1 MNTNTIIP
9 RIKGYL
15 GCLLGIIILFVFVL
29 IIGISWNIVPPIST
43 WKSTYHI
50 LTAEH
55 GTIEGDSVYI
65 ANLRK
70 NANIFNKKGLEKR
83 EMRMRRR
90 ILDYYID
97 YNDTL
102 SVNYAI
108 SKIEYYSAQEG
119 YKNNS
124 DVILDAKEILWN
136 RWELGNLDDNGKE
149 KLIIAIQM
157 SFNNKLVVNSEQDLL
172 DILAVINSIEN
183 ITDAMVTAKQATI
196 LCLVNIYM
204 QDINRWM
211 DIQAYLD
218 QCDPALIDEK
228 RLTHL
233 YWVTMAEYQLRLHN
247 TILAQEYLDKA
258 KTLKVKDLSSVAGI
272 TIVQR
277 SIYQAQGELLEYIDE
292 GRNLIA
298 LQNHPILK
306 HLLKYENAIKRNKS
320 WQKKYYYNSL
330 TNKFTNWYQSFDE
343 RDSISN
349 NEIHKYNQILTEFE
363 ILKLTDY
370 LNYIDKENLVHFFSE
385 LHNVQ
390 TEGTLTPEHEFHL
403 IDLGI
408 QAAILCTSDSSEL
421 MLNQY
426 MQQFLSRIK
435 TTFPYLT
442 DGEKASFWKSEEP
455 VLRSIYSAKDCEKIK
470 YNIALLS
477 KGLLLNSSNNVKRS
491 ILESNDSSLIA
502 DWNHLQMLRHQD
514 YLATHDS
521 LDVFQLR
528 LLADSIEHSI
538 KRRSI
543 NYQNYLE
550 TWDITWQDVQ
560 KQLGANECAV
570 EYVKYPIDKKG
581 EDQYAALILKPSCD
595 PIFINLCKK
604 SDIPRGNK
612 SKYVED
618 SRLVEL
624 FWSQI
629 VPHLSTGKIFV
640 SMDGELHHINME
652 SIPMANGKLLSE
664 EFNIVRVS
672 STRELVFNEKATWN
686 NPRLY
691 GGVKYGLTKEEIQNI
706 KRGYKAIDENIPRG
720 YIFSRNKENIPQFA
734 YLPHSLV
741 EVQSIDSL
749 LNLYG
754 HNAQLFTNSEASEE
768 SFKMLSGQNSSII
781 HIATHGM
788 FDDKKDQYA
797 DPMRC
802 SYLLLAGAN
811 NSFLDPVKNNKTI
824 GQDGILTAS
833 EISAL
838 DLRGTDLVILSACN
852 TAQGEVTSD
861 GVFGLQRAFKQAGA
875 QTIIMTLWSI
885 YDQSTSEFMLGFYKC
900 LLDGKTKREAFNET
914 IKNQRKKYPTDYT
927 HWAGFIMLD

>member
-1 MNTNTIIP
+1 MNANTIIS
-9 RIKGYL
+9 RIKSFF
-15 GCLLGIIILFVFVL
+15 GCLTAIIVLSIFAIL
-29 IIGISWNIVPPIST
+29 IGLLLDIVPPIST
-43 WKSTYHI
+43 WGPSYHI
-50 LTAEH
+50 LMADR
-55 GTIEGDSVYI
+55 GTISGDSIYLT
-65 ANLRK
+65 NLRK
-70 NANIFNKKGLEKR
+70 NANTFSAKGFEKR
-83 EMRMRRR
+83 EMKMRSR
-90 ILDYYID
+90 ILEYYID
-97 YNDTL
+97 CGDTL
-102 SVNYAI
+102 NINYAI
-108 SKIEYYSAQEG
+108 AKIEFYSAQDG
-119 YKNNS
+119 YKKHS

-136 RWELGNLDDNGKE
+136 SWKLGNLDDNGKQ
-149 KLIIAIQM
+149 KLIIAILM
-157 SFNNKLVVNSEQDLL
+157 SFNDKLVVNSEQELL
-172 DILAVINSIEN
+172 DILAVVNSMECV
-183 ITDAMVTAKQATI
+183 TDDVETERQSI
-196 LCLVNIYM
+196 LLSLVNIYM

-211 DIQAYLD
+211 DIQTYLD
-218 QCDPALIDEK
+218 QCDPALIDGK
-228 RLTHL
+228 RLTHM

-258 KTLKVKDLSSVAGI
+258 KTLEVKDLSSIAGI
-272 TIVQR
+272 TTIQR
-277 SIYQAQGELLEYIDE
+277 SIYQAQGELLKYTDE

-298 LQNHPILK
+298 IQNHPILK

-330 TNKFTNWYQSFDE
+330 TNYFTKWYQSFDE

-390 TEGTLTPEHEFHL
+390 TEGTLTPEHEFQL

-528 LLADSIEHSI
+528 HLADSIEHSI

-543 NYQNYLE
+543 SYQNYLE

-570 EYVKYPIDKKG
+570 EYVKYPTDKKG

-612 SKYVED
+612 SKYMED
-618 SRLVEL
+618 SKIVDL

-720 YIFSRNKENIPQFA
+720 YVFSRNKENIPQFA

-811 NSFLDPVKNNKTI
+811 NSFLDPVKNNKI
-824 GQDGILTAS
+824 VGQDGILTAS

-885 YDQSTSEFMLGFYKC
+885 YDQSTSEFMLSFYKC

-914 IKNQRKKYPTDYT
+914 IKKQRKKYPNDYT

>member
-1 MNTNTIIP
+1 MNANTIIS
-9 RIKGYL
+9 RIKSFF
-15 GCLLGIIILFVFVL
+15 GCLTAIIVLSIFAIL
-29 IIGISWNIVPPIST
+29 IGLLLDIVPPIST
-43 WKSTYHI
+43 WGPSYHI
-50 LTAEH
+50 LMADR
-55 GTIEGDSVYI
+55 GTISGDSIYLT
-65 ANLRK
+65 NLRK
-70 NANIFNKKGLEKR
+70 NANTFSAKGFEKR
-83 EMRMRRR
+83 EMKMRSR

-97 YNDTL
+97 CGDTL
-102 SVNYAI
+102 NINYAI
-108 SKIEYYSAQEG
+108 AKIEFYNAQDG
-119 YKNNS
+119 YKKHS

-136 RWELGNLDDNGKE
+136 SWKLGNLDDNGKQ
-149 KLIIAIQM
+149 KLIIAILM
-157 SFNNKLVVNSEQDLL
+157 SFNDKLGVNSEQELL
-172 DILAVINSIEN
+172 DILAVVNSMECV
-183 ITDAMVTAKQATI
+183 TDDVETERQSI
-196 LCLVNIYM
+196 LLSLVNIYM

-211 DIQAYLD
+211 DIQVYLD
-218 QCDPALIDEK
+218 QCDPAQIDGK

-258 KTLKVKDLSSVAGI
+258 KTLEVKDLDYVAGI
-272 TIVQR
+272 TTIQR
-277 SIYQAQGELLEYIDE
+277 SIYQAQGEFLEYINE

-298 LQNHPILK
+298 LLNHPILK

-320 WQKKYYYNSL
+320 WQKKYYYKSL
-330 TNKFTNWYQSFDE
+330 TNYFTKLYQSFDD
-343 RDSISN
+343 RDSISD
-349 NEIHKYNQILTEFE
+349 NETHKYNQIQTKFE
-363 ILKLTDY
+363 ILKLTDC
-370 LNYIDKENLVHFFSE
+370 LNYINEENIIYFYSKISKLQSE
-385 LHNVQ
+385 
-390 TEGTLTPEHEFHL
+390 GMLTPEHEFQL

-408 QAAILCTSDSSEL
+408 QAAILCTSDSSEII
-421 MLNQY
+421 LNQY
-426 MQQFLSRIK
+426 TQQFLSRIK

-442 DGEKASFWKSEEP
+442 DGEKASFWKSKEP
-455 VLRSIYSAKDCEKIK
+455 VFRSIYSAKDCEKIK
-470 YNIALLS
+470 YNVALLS

-570 EYVKYPIDKKG
+570 EYVKYPTDKKG

-788 FDDKKDQYA
+788 FEDKKDQYA

-802 SYLLLAGAN
+802 SYLPLAGAN
-811 NSFLDPVKNNKTI
+811 NSFLDPEKNNKI
-824 GQDGILTAS
+824 VGQDGILTAS

-885 YDQSTSEFMLGFYKC
+885 YDQSTSEFMQSFYKY

-914 IKNQRKKYPTDYT
+914 IKKQRKKYPNDYT

>member
-1 MNTNTIIP
+1 MNANTIIS
-9 RIKGYL
+9 RIKSFF
-15 GCLLGIIILFVFVL
+15 GCLTAIIVLSIFAIL
-29 IIGISWNIVPPIST
+29 IGLLLDIVPPIST
-43 WKSTYHI
+43 WGPSYHI
-50 LTAEH
+50 LMADR
-55 GTIEGDSVYI
+55 GTISGDSIYLT
-65 ANLRK
+65 NLRK
-70 NANIFNKKGLEKR
+70 NANTFSAKGFEKR
-83 EMRMRRR
+83 EMKMRSR

-97 YNDTL
+97 CGDTL
-102 SVNYAI
+102 NINYAI
-108 SKIEYYSAQEG
+108 AKIEFYSAQDG
-119 YKNNS
+119 YKKHS

-136 RWELGNLDDNGKE
+136 SWKLGNLDDNGKQ
-149 KLIIAIQM
+149 KLIIAILM
-157 SFNNKLVVNSEQDLL
+157 SFNDKLVVNSEQELL
-172 DILAVINSIEN
+172 DILAVVNSMECV
-183 ITDAMVTAKQATI
+183 TDDVETERQSI
-196 LCLVNIYM
+196 LLSLVNIYM
-204 QDINRWM
+204 QDFNRWM
-211 DIQAYLD
+211 DIQVYLD
-218 QCDPALIDEK
+218 QCDPAQIDGK

-258 KTLKVKDLSSVAGI
+258 KTLEVKDLSCVAEI
-272 TIVQR
+272 TTIQR
-277 SIYQAQGELLEYIDE
+277 SIYQAQGELLKYTDE

-298 LQNHPILK
+298 IQNHPILK

-330 TNKFTNWYQSFDE
+330 TNYFTKWYQSPDE
-343 RDSISN
+343 KDSISN

-370 LNYIDKENLVHFFSE
+370 LNYIDKENIVHFFSE

-390 TEGTLTPEHEFHL
+390 TEGTLTPEHEFQL

-543 NYQNYLE
+543 SYQNYLE

-570 EYVKYPIDKKG
+570 EYIKYPTDKKG

-672 STRELVFNEKATWN
+672 STLELVFNEKATWN

-811 NSFLDPVKNNKTI
+811 NSFIDPVKNNEI
-824 GQDGILTAS
+824 VGQDGILTAS

-885 YDQSTSEFMLGFYKC
+885 YDQSTSEFMLSFYKC

-914 IKNQRKKYPTDYT
+914 IKKQRKKYPNDYT